1 MQRGNVFIVDEKSV
15 DCGPMSSSFVH
26 LHVHSQYSL
35 LEATIRTKK
44 LCERAQKLEMPA
56 VALTDNGN
64 LFGAAEFYFTA
75 KDFGLKPIIGMDA
88 YIAPKSRLVR
98 GEDREAA
105 QLPNRR
111 IVLLAQNFEGYQELC
126 KLSSIGYQEGFYYKP
141 RLDWEVIK
149 AHSKNLIALTGGSMG
164 EPAYAFTRFGKDA
177 ALEKIREMKEIFGD
191 RLYLEVNRTGT
202 PEWNE
207 LVPFFKEA
215 SQITGVPLVASNN
228 VHYLDQSDQI
238 AQEVLICIG
247 SNKTLHDE
255 TRFRLGSDQFYF
267 KSSEEMRKLFKDL
280 PEACDRTLE
289 IADRCDVK
297 FNLKDSSGKTIY
309 HLPYFTSE
317 DGKAPLDLIRAKT
330 FSGLEERFQEAAAT
344 GQTVPD
350 EKKPDY
356 LKRVE
361 YELSVI
367 EKMGFTS
374 YFLIVQDFINW
385 AKSQGIPVGPGRGS
399 GAGSLVA
406 YCLRI
411 TDLDPVPYALLFER
425 FLNPERIS
433 MPDFDIDFCQ
443 DRRQEVIQYV
453 TEKYGADSVSQ
464 IITYGKLQ
472 TRAAIKDVGRV
483 LGMTFAEV
491 DIITKLIPD
500 KLGISIQE
508 AIDEEPR
515 LKEQIEQNPQIA
527 NLIELALKIEG
538 LVRNAGIHAAGVVIG
553 DAPLVNYAPLYRGA
567 DGERVVQY
575 DMKWAEKIGL
585 IKFDFLGLKT
595 LTHIKNALDLI
606 ASNRGRILKAHEIPI
621 HDQGIYEHM
630 AKGDLLG
637 VFQFEGD
644 GITSAVKSIKPKC
657 FEDITAI
664 NALYRPGP
672 MDMIP
677 EYTKKMHGEEVVEYM
692 FPELEPILKE
702 TYGIIVYQEQV
713 MAIASRVANYSL
725 GEADM
730 LRRAMGKKIAS
741 EMAQQKERFLK
752 GAAESGFDKTKAGQ
766 LFELMEKFANYGFNK
781 SHAAAYCVVSA
792 QTAWLKRYYPV
803 EFYAALLS
811 TEMSNTDNIVRYVK
825 DAKAHGIKVEPP
837 HINHSEYKFTVKDD
851 TIFFSL
857 GAIKGVGE
865 GAVDAIVEA
874 RRQAGG
880 KFETLDQFF
889 ETVDIKRMN
898 KKVVECLIK
907 AGAFDGFGY
916 HQAQLMEGYER
927 FFKRAEDARRTKEM
941 GQGSLFA
948 LLDAEE
954 ATIER
959 VVLSE
964 TKPWPRALKLQNE
977 REVLGFYLSD
987 HPLAGLEKLF
997 RVWVTREIA
1006 GLHEEPADKRV
1017 VIAGLV
1023 AQYREIISKKGS
1035 RMAFASL
1042 EDLSGSIEL
1051 IVFPE
1056 AFAKGEMALKSDQ
1069 PVLVGG
1075 NLKKEAGSIKIMVD
1089 RVAPFEEVLQKSK
1102 SMTIKVAPDL
1112 QSNMLTK
1119 LPELHELLSR
1129 FPGKTGVHLEIDLDV
1144 DLDAEATASAA
1155 TGKSRRTV
1163 VMEIKDPEGISPS
1176 SAFFEDLHGLFGRTD
1191 FVEIRG

>member
-1 MQRGNVFIVDEKSV
+1 M
-15 DCGPMSSSFVH
+15 SFVH

-35 LEATIRTKK
+35 LESTIRVKK
-44 LCERAQKLEMPA
+44 LCDRAKKLEMPA
-56 VALTDNGN
+56 VALTDSGN

-75 KDFGLKPIIGMDA
+75 KDFDLKPIIGLDA
-88 YIAPKSRLVR
+88 YIAPKSRHVK
-98 GEDREAA
+98 GEDREAS
-105 QLPNRR
+105 QMPNRR
-111 IVLLAQNFEGYQELC
+111 IVLLAQNFQGYQNLC

-149 AHSKNLIALTGGSMG
+149 EYSEHLIALTGGSMG
-164 EPAYAFTRFGKDA
+164 EPGYAFSRFGPEA
-177 ALEKIREMKEIFGD
+177 ALDKIREMKEIFDD
-191 RLYLEVNRTGT
+191 RLYLEINRTGT

-207 LVPFFKEA
+207 LVPFLAEA
-215 SQITGVPLVASNN
+215 SKITGVPLVAANN
-228 VHYLDQSDQI
+228 VHYLDQADQI
-238 AQEVLICIG
+238 GQEVLICIG

-255 TRFRLGSDQFYF
+255 SRYRLGSDQFYF
-267 KSSEEMRKLFKDL
+267 KSPGEMKTLFKDF
-280 PEACDRTLE
+280 PEACERTLE
-289 IADRCDVK
+289 VASRCDVK
-297 FNLKDSSGKTIY
+297 FKLKDDAGKMIY
-309 HLPYFTSE
+309 HLPYFTSD
-317 DGKAPLDLIRAKT
+317 DGKSPQTLIQEMT
-330 FSGLEERFQEAAAT
+330 ETGLTERFSEAEQV
-344 GQTVPD
+344 GSPVPE
-350 EKKPDY
+350 EKKPEY
-356 LKRVE
+356 KKRVE
-361 YELSVI
+361 YELGVI

-385 AKSQGIPVGPGRGS
+385 AKKNGIPVGPGRGS

-411 TDLDPVPYALLFER
+411 TDLDPMPYSLLFER

-453 TEKYGADSVSQ
+453 TQKYGDQNVSQ

-491 DIITKLIPD
+491 DVISKLIPE
-500 KLGISIQE
+500 KLGITIDE
-508 AIDEEPR
+508 AIEEEPR
-515 LKEQIEQNPQIA
+515 IREQIEQNPQIA
-527 NLIELALKIEG
+527 NLIELAKKIEG

-553 DAPLVNYAPLYRGA
+553 DAPLVSYAPMYRGA
-567 DGERVVQY
+567 ADERVVQY

-606 ASNRGRILKAHEIPI
+606 RENRGRTVAASEIPI
-621 HDQGIYEHM
+621 HDHGIYELM
-630 AKGDLLG
+630 SKGDLLG
-637 VFQFEGD
+637 VFQFEGE
-644 GITSAVKSIKPKC
+644 GITNAVKSIKPKC

-677 EYTKKMHGEEVVEYM
+677 DYTRKMHGEEEVEYL

-713 MAIASRVANYSL
+713 MAIASRIASYTL

-730 LRRAMGKKIAS
+730 LRRAMGKKIAA
-741 EMAQQKERFLK
+741 EMASQKERFMA
-752 GAAESGFDKTKAGQ
+752 GAAKNGFDKSKADE
-766 LFELMEKFANYGFNK
+766 LFELMAKFANYGFNK

-825 DAKAHGIKVEPP
+825 NAQSRGIEVKPP
-837 HINHSEYKFTVKDD
+837 HINHSEYKFSVKGD

-865 GAVDAIVEA
+865 GAVQAIVDA
-874 RRQAGG
+874 RNTIGG
-880 KFETLDQFF
+880 KFESLEQFF
-889 ETVDIKRMN
+889 ETVDIKKIN

-907 AGAFDGFGY
+907 AGAFEGFGY
-916 HQAQLMEGYER
+916 HQAQLMEGYEL
-927 FFKRAEDARRTKEM
+927 FFKRAENARRDREI

-948 LLDAEE
+948 MLDDAGGDGVEKIVLDA
-954 ATIER
+954 R
-959 VVLSE
+959 
-964 TKPWPRALKLQNE
+964 KPWPRALKLQYE
-977 REVLGFYLSD
+977 KEVLGFYLSD
-987 HPLAGLEKLF
+987 HPLAGLDKLF
-997 RVWVTREIA
+997 KIWVSCDIGKLGGEA
-1006 GLHEEPADKRV
+1006 ADKRV

-1023 AQYREIISKKGS
+1023 TSFREIISKKGA

-1042 EDLSGSIEL
+1042 EDLTGQVEL

-1056 AFAKGEMALKSDQ
+1056 AYAKGEIALKSDQ
-1069 PVLVGG
+1069 PLLVGG
-1075 NLKKEAGSIKIMVD
+1075 NLKKENDSHKIMVD
-1089 RVAPFEEVLQKSK
+1089 RVAPLEEVMGKSK
-1102 SMTIKVAPDL
+1102 SMTIRIDHSMQEKLEDL
-1112 QSNMLTK
+1112 KTLMA
-1119 LPELHELLSR
+1119 R
-1129 FPGKTGVHLEIDLDV
+1129 FPGKTGVELQMEVEVETDDS
-1144 DLDAEATASAA
+1144 AE
-1155 TGKSRRTV
+1155 KSDSRESTILKKMIT
-1163 VMEIKDPEGISPS
+1163 MEVEEPKGIQVTN
-1176 SAFFEDLHGLFGRTD
+1176 AFFEDLHGLFGQTD

>member
-1 MQRGNVFIVDEKSV
+1 M
-15 DCGPMSSSFVH
+15 PSSFVH

-44 LCERAQKLEMPA
+44 LCERALKLEMPA

-75 KDFGLKPIIGMDA
+75 KELGLKPIIGMDA

-111 IVLLAQNFEGYQELC
+111 IVLLAQNFAGYQELC
-126 KLSSIGYQEGFYYKP
+126 QLSSIGYQEGFYYKP

-164 EPAYAFTRFGKDA
+164 EPGYAFTRFGKDA
-177 ALEKIREMKEIFGD
+177 ALEKIREMHEVFGD

-207 LVPFFKEA
+207 LIPFFKEA
-215 SQITGVPLVASNN
+215 SKITGVPIVASNN

-238 AQEVLICIG
+238 AQEVLVCIG

-255 TRFRLGSDQFYF
+255 TRVRLGSDQFYF
-267 KSSEEMRKLFKDL
+267 KSSEEMRNLFKDM
-280 PEACDRTLE
+280 PAACDLTLE
-289 IADRCDVK
+289 IAERCDLK
-297 FNLKDSSGKTIY
+297 FNLKDAAGKTVY
-309 HLPYFTSE
+309 HLPHFTSE
-317 DGKAPLDLIRAKT
+317 DGEAPLQLIRAKT
-330 FSGLEERFQEAAAT
+330 LSGLEERFAEAAAT
-344 GQTVPD
+344 AQTIAD
-350 EKKPDY
+350 QTISEEKKPDY
-356 LKRVE
+356 FKRVE

-374 YFLIVQDFINW
+374 YFLIVHDFINW

-425 FLNPERIS
+425 FLNPERVS

-443 DRRQEVIQYV
+443 NRRQEVIQYV
-453 TEKYGADSVSQ
+453 TEKYGVDSVSQ

-491 DIITKLIPD
+491 DLITKLIPD
-500 KLGISIQE
+500 RLGISIQE
-508 AIDEEPR
+508 AIDDEPR
-515 LKEQIEQNPQIA
+515 LKEQIEQNPQVA
-527 NLIELALKIEG
+527 NVIELALKIEG

-553 DAPLVNYAPLYRGA
+553 DAPLVQYAPLYRGA
-567 DGERVVQY
+567 DGERVVQF

-606 ASNRGRILKAHEIPI
+606 ASNRGRVLKAHEIPI
-621 HDQGIYEHM
+621 HDPGIYEHM
-630 AKGDLLG
+630 ANGDLLG

-644 GITSAVKSIKPKC
+644 GITSAVKSIKPKR

-677 EYTKKMHGEEVVEYM
+677 EYTKKMHGEEAVEYV
-692 FPELEPILKE
+692 FPELESILKE

-725 GEADM
+725 GEADL

-741 EMAQQKERFLK
+741 EMASQKERFLQ
-752 GAAESGFDKTKAGQ
+752 GAAENGFDKTKAGQ

-781 SHAAAYCVVSA
+781 SHAAAYCVISA
-792 QTAWLKRYYPV
+792 QTAWLKLYYPV

-837 HINHSEYKFTVKDD
+837 HINHSEYKFTVAGD

-874 RRQAGG
+874 RRVAGG

-889 ETVDIKRMN
+889 ETVDIRRMN

-907 AGAFDGFGY
+907 AGALDGFGY

-927 FFKRAEDARRTKEM
+927 FFRRAEDARRTKEV

-948 LLDAEE
+948 LLDAD
-954 ATIER
+954 AASLER
-959 VVLSE
+959 VVLAE
-964 TKPWPRALKLQNE
+964 TRHWPRALKLQNE

-997 RVWVTREIA
+997 RIWVTREIA
-1006 GLHEEPADKRV
+1006 GLSEEPADKRV

-1051 IVFPE
+1051 VVFPE
-1056 AFAKGEMALKSDQ
+1056 AFAKGELALKSDQ

-1075 NLKKEAGSIKIMVD
+1075 NLKKEQGSIKIMVD
-1089 RVAPFEEVLQKSK
+1089 RVVPFEEVLQKAK
-1102 SMTIKVAPDL
+1102 SMTIKIGPEL
-1112 QSNMLTK
+1112 QSNMLMK
-1119 LPELHELLSR
+1119 LPDLHELLSR
-1129 FPGKTGVHLEIDLDV
+1129 FPGKTGVSLEIDV
-1144 DLDAEATASAA
+1144 DLELDGDLGPKAESLLQTLPQ
-1155 TGKSRRTV
+1155 TSRRTI
-1163 VMEIKDPEGISPS
+1163 VMEIKDPVGISPS

-1191 FVEIRG
+1191 FIEIRG